1 MIPKFVDIYDSPP
14 QGLKVHILPL
24 CYDTLPH
31 DAIILLKI
39 RPFNSRYEEYNLGI
53 QGIQG
58 KLTRAKRTHAGRNIQ
73 VDESLKSNYK
83 PNVSTK
89 YGTKS

>member
-1 MIPKFVDIYDSPP
+1 MIPKFLDIYESSP

-24 CYDTLPH
+24 CYETALH
-31 DAIILLKI
+31 DAIIRLKV

-53 QGIQG
+53 QGIQS
-58 KLTRAKRTHAGRNIQ
+58 KLTRAKRTHAGCTIQ
-73 VDESLKSNYK
+73 VDESLKFNYK